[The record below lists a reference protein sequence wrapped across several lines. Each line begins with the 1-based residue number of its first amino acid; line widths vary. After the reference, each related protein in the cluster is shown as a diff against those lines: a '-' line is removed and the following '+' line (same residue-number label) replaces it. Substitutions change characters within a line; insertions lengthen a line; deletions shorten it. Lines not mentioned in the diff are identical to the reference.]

1 MGVGEHLPIDC
12 LSELKVHF
20 YLFIYFLAPQTEQL
34 PEALQMHLALFAV
47 LPTRIQ
53 KNFIALF
60 SLK

>member
-47 LPTRIQ
+47 LPPPTTPPQEYKRT
-53 KNFIALF
+53 
-60 SLK
+60 S